1 MRNLIFIKL
10 LSISVL
16 FLSLSVVCSSVYAQ
30 GIDQQ
35 DAGKVNFFNNA
46 DRHFDRYSKQPGAE
60 QKQWMNTHYDRMLTY
75 APYFDTRLDWYPDA
89 LVYRDS
95 YAIYIDG
102 DVAVEHPEW
111 IMRDA
116 RGNKLYIPYA
126 CQNGSCPQYAGDFS
140 NPAYRSFR
148 INEFIKIISQ
158 GYRGLW
164 LDDVNLTWRVSDG
177 NEKHVAPIDFTT
189 GKPMT
194 LDGWQ
199 NHMANFMEE
208 IRAAL
213 PDIEISHNVVWYSD
227 RVENENS
234 DIKRQI
240 EAADFINLEYG
251 GNDAGLKNGLGQY
264 GFETFLLFNDYIHD
278 HGANVIMMDGGTTQ
292 ENREYGL
299 ATWLLVSQGKDLFSS
314 NQLEW
319 TTPDNWWQGYDLNLG
334 EALGLRYKW
343 GELIR
348 RDFECGMVVLNQ
360 PGLETQT
367 VELDESLT
375 NMDGKLVT
383 SVALDAKTAAILR
396 KPCDVS
402 NPEDDDTP
410 QESSI
415 LSFQNGIDGYTG
427 SQETMID
434 DSAPDQ
440 NFNLSSEIEIDGSPR
455 NTGALMSWDISGIS
469 SDATVESVEI
479 TLYITNK
486 SRQSYEIH
494 AMKRP
499 WDEDQATWNQY
510 ASGKSWSEAGAKGTS
525 DRDPTI
531 LAKLRGTSQD
541 RYLTVSLNANG
552 IALVQSWIN
561 DPSSNYGFLF
571 KDYSVS
577 DGLDFSSSETSQI
590 TRRPK
595 LTIKYKE
602 E

>member
-1 MRNLIFIKL
+1 MRNLISIKL
-10 LSISVL
+10 LSVASL
-16 FLSLSVVCSSVYAQ
+16 CLSLSVFCGSVFAQ

-46 DRHFDRYSKQPGAE
+46 DRHFDRYSKQPSTE
-60 QKQWMNTHYDRMLTY
+60 RQQWMNTHYDRMLTY
-75 APYFDTRLDWYPDA
+75 TPYFDTRLDWYPNA

-102 DVAVEHPEW
+102 DLAVEHPEW

-116 RGNKLYIPYA
+116 RGNKLYIPYD
-126 CQNGSCPQYAGDFS
+126 CRNGSCPQYAGDFS
-140 NPAYRSFR
+140 NPAYRSYR
-148 INEFIKIISQ
+148 INEFTNIISE

-177 NEKHVAPIDFTT
+177 HENHVAPIDFTT

-194 LDGWQ
+194 LEGWRK
-199 NHMANFMEE
+199 HMASYMEE

-213 PDIEISHNVVWYSD
+213 PDIEISHNIVWYSD
-227 RVENENS
+227 RLENENP
-234 DIKRQI
+234 DIRRQI

-314 NQLEW
+314 NQLAW
-319 TTPDNWWQGYDLNLG
+319 TTPNNWWQGYDLNLG
-334 EALGLRYKW
+334 EALGPRYKW

-360 PGLETQT
+360 PSLETQT
-367 VELDESLT
+367 VELDESYT
-375 NMDGKLVT
+375 NMDGKSVT
-383 SVALDAKTAAILR
+383 SVELDAKTAAILL
-396 KPCDVS
+396 KPCDTS
-402 NPEDDDTP
+402 SPEDVDVP
-410 QESSI
+410 QESSV
-415 LSFQNGIDGYTG
+415 LSFQNGSDGYTG
-427 SQETMID
+427 SQETKID

-440 NFNLSSEIEIDGSPR
+440 NFNSSSEIEIDGSPR
-455 NTGALMSWDISGIS
+455 NTGALMYWDISSIS
-469 SDATVESVEI
+469 SDATVESVKI

-486 SRQSYEIH
+486 SGKSYEIYE
-494 AMKRP
+494 MKKP

-510 ASGKSWSEAGAKGTS
+510 ASGKSWSESGARSSS
-525 DRDPTI
+525 DHDPVI
-531 LAKLRGTSQD
+531 LAQLRGTSQG
-541 RYLTVSLNANG
+541 RYLTVSLDSKG

-561 DPSSNYGFLF
+561 NPSSNNGFLF
-571 KDYSVS
+571 KDYSAN

-590 TRRPK
+590 SRRPK
-595 LTIKYKE
+595 LTINTK
-602 E
+602 

>member
-1 MRNLIFIKL
+1 MRKLISIKL
-10 LSISVL
+10 LSVLSL
-16 FLSLSVVCSSVYAQ
+16 FLSLSVFCSSIYAQ

-46 DRHFDRYSKQPGAE
+46 DRHFDSYSKQPDTE
-60 QKQWMNTHYDRMLTY
+60 RKQWMNTHYDRMLTY
-75 APYFDTRLDWYPDA
+75 APYFDTRLDWYSNA

-95 YAIYIDG
+95 YAIYIEG

-126 CQNGSCPQYAGDFS
+126 CRNGSCPQYAGDFS
-140 NPAYRSFR
+140 NPAYRSYR
-148 INEFIKIISQ
+148 INEFINVISK
-158 GYRGLW
+158 GYRGIW
-164 LDDVNLTWRVSDG
+164 LDDVNLIWRVSDG
-177 NEKHVAPIDFTT
+177 HENHVAPIDFTT
-189 GKPMT
+189 EKPMT
-194 LDGWQ
+194 LDGWRK
-199 NHMANFMEE
+199 HMANYMEE

-213 PDIEISHNVVWYSD
+213 PEIEISHNIVLFSD
-227 RVENENS
+227 RLENENPY
-234 DIKRQI
+234 IKRQI

-299 ATWLLVSQGKDLFSS
+299 ATWFLVSQGRDLFSS
-314 NQLEW
+314 NQLKW

-334 EALGLRYKW
+334 EALSPRYKW

-360 PGLETQT
+360 PNLDTQS
-367 VELDESLT
+367 VELDESFT
-375 NMDGKLVT
+375 NMDGK
-383 SVALDAKTAAILR
+383 SVASIELNAKTAAILL
-396 KPCDVS
+396 KPCDTS
-402 NPEDDDTP
+402 NPGDVGL
-410 QESSI
+410 SI

-434 DSAPDQ
+434 DSAPDR
-440 NFNLSSEIEIDGSPR
+440 NFNSTTEIAIDGLPGK
-455 NTGALMSWDISGIS
+455 TGVLMYWDVSSIS
-469 SDATVESVEI
+469 SNAAVESVEI

-494 AMKRP
+494 ALKRP

-510 ASGKSWSEAGAKGTS
+510 SSGKSWSESGAKGAS
-525 DRDPTI
+525 DHDPAI
-531 LAKLRGTSQD
+531 LAQLNGVLQD
-541 RYLTVSLNANG
+541 RNLTISLNAKG
-552 IALVQSWIN
+552 IALIQSWIN
-561 DPSSNYGFLF
+561 NPASNNGFLI
-571 KDYSVS
+571 KDYSAK
-577 DGLDFSSSETSQI
+577 DGLDFSSSETSKI
-590 TRRPK
+590 SRRPK
-595 LTIKYKE
+595 LTIKYRVDP
-602 E
+602 